1 MHRTFKT
8 VDSLSGQGYRT
19 LLIAA
24 KKIGEDEYNG
34 WNEKLKECTIN
45 IKKKENL
52 IEKCYDYIE
61 QELVLLGATVVEDK
75 LQKKVPET
83 IKHLR
88 QAGIKI
94 WVLTGDK
101 ITTLVN
107 IGLSCNLISIKYLK
121 FLLF

>member
-1 MHRTFKT
+1 MH
-8 VDSLSGQGYRT
+8 Q
-19 LLIAA
+19 

-107 IGLSCNLISIKYLK
+107 IGLSCNLIFIKYLK